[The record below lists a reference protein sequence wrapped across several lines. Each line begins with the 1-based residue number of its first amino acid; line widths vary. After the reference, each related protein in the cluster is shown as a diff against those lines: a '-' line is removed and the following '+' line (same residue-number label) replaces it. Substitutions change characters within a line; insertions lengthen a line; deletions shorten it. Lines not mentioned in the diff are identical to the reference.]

1 MWEGRGEGGVAIISR
16 VRYRSLIRHAAR
28 GNARLESKLDDAR
41 EAVSGHLL
49 SSPSALIP
57 LHPTSAPPRRLIH
70 GSSASRPAI
79 QIHFL
84 VAIQITRRKNKKKTR
99 RDAIEEDRP
108 AGREGC
114 RPRDVEY
121 SVRLIEI
128 LRDTDLRA
136 EILPEENGAF

>member
-1 MWEGRGEGGVAIISR
+1 MRDEERERDRRGSSGATGGEDVWEGRGEGGVAIISR

-57 LHPTSAPPRRLIH
+57 LHPTSAPARRLIH

-84 VAIQITRRKNKKKTR
+84 VAIQITRRKNKKRHAVMLSRRTGRKRRLSSARRRIFRKT
-99 RDAIEEDRP
+99 
-108 AGREGC
+108 
-114 RPRDVEY
+114 
-121 SVRLIEI
+121 
-128 LRDTDLRA
+128 
-136 EILPEENGAF
+136 N